1 MASKEQT
8 AVVGITPDK
17 TIIVL
22 ILGKQGAVQ
31 STQMSCEGSQLFTR
45 PR

>member
-8 AVVGITPDK
+8 AAVEITPDK
-17 TIIVL
+17 SIIAL
-22 ILGKQGAVQ
+22 ILGKQGVVQ
-31 STQMSCEGSQLFTR
+31 SPQMSCEGSQLFTR